1 MQKPEAGVSDVI
13 NVTID
18 RNRISSRFK
27 ATVNVSSDKPF
38 TSVEGRATKKGSAF
52 GRGTGICLLSDDS
65 ATTNG
70 VVTLP
75 SAVNNYSF
83 DVECSEILTDGEYRI
98 SVFVMTEDGKWNDC
112 SVLLT
117 SADETVYDKNSDVVL
132 VERNGSGT
140 DETYISAFS
149 GDVINE
155 FISEVLA

>member
-1 MQKPEAGVSDVI
+1 MIK
-13 NVTID
+13 VTID

-27 ATVNVSSDKPF
+27 ATVNISADKLF
-38 TSVEGRATKKGSAF
+38 TCVEGRATKKGSAF

-75 SAVNNYSF
+75 SAVDNYSF
-83 DVECSEILTDGEYRI
+83 DVECGEILTDGEYRI

-117 SADETVYDKNSDVVL
+117 SADETLCDKNADVIL
-132 VERNGSGT
+132 VKRNGSGT
-140 DETYISAFS
+140 DETYKSAFS